1 MRTVERS
8 CVREMEDWNEHRGIG
23 KGKLAVIILAICLIV
38 FCTLNYVTTGRLFP
52 CFHNWKEATCTE
64 PETCTICGKT
74 MGEPLGHDWD
84 RATCTQ
90 PKTCKRCGETMG
102 SAVGHEWIPETET
115 TPKICSR
122 CGEMVP
128 KALPATGEIITGRN
142 LGGRSTITIKSSA
155 EESYY
160 IKLKDTSGQD
170 VMSFFV
176 RAGESTTV
184 YVPERN
190 LQVFFA
196 CGNDWYGPVYLFGDE
211 TAYSKDDDFV
221 DFSQYTITYTLY
233 PVTGGNFTETE
244 IPPDEF

>member
-1 MRTVERS
+1 MRLKDVS
-8 CVREMEDWNEHRGIG
+8 PAVRFG
-23 KGKLAVIILAICLIV
+23 VIIGIIILCTVV
-38 FCTLNYVTTGRLFP
+38 FCTLNYLTTGRLFP
-52 CFHNWKEATCTE
+52 CFHDWEKATCTE
-64 PETCTICGKT
+64 PATCTRCGKT

-84 RATCTQ
+84 SATCTQ

-102 SAVGHEWIPETET
+102 SAYGHEWIKETET
-115 TPKICSR
+115 TPKMCSR

-128 KALPATGEIITGRN
+128 KALPETGEVITGNN
-142 LGGRSTITIKSSA
+142 LGGRSTITIKSSSS
-155 EESYY
+155 ESYY

-184 YVPERN
+184 YVPERK

-196 CGNDWYGPVYLFGDE
+196 CGQDWYGTAYLFGDD
-211 TAYSKDDDFV
+211 TSFSKDDDFV

-233 PVTGGNFTETE
+233 PVTNGNFTETE
-244 IPPDEF
+244 ISPDEF

>member
-1 MRTVERS
+1 MRLKDVS
-8 CVREMEDWNEHRGIG
+8 PAVRFW
-23 KGKLAVIILAICLIV
+23 VIIGIIILCTVVL
-38 FCTLNYVTTGRLFP
+38 CTLNYLTTGRLFP

-74 MGEPLGHDWD
+74 MGDPLGHDWEN
-84 RATCTQ
+84 ATCTQ

-102 SAVGHEWIPETET
+102 SAYGHEWIKETET
-115 TPKICSR
+115 TPKMCSR

-128 KALPATGEIITGRN
+128 KALPETGEIITGRN

-184 YVPERN
+184 YVPERK

-196 CGNDWYGPVYLFGDE
+196 CGQDWYGPTYLFGDE

-233 PVTGGNFTETE
+233 PVTNGNFTETE
-244 IPPDEF
+244 ISPDEF